1 MDLTVTDVEE
11 VVKVTEALSSITRV
25 NILRL
30 ISDREKSITELSEEL
45 RMTKGNV
52 SSQVALLESAGLI
65 EVRYSEGNKGLKK
78 LVKAKYDKIVI
89 LLTVSNGPE
98 EANE

>member
-30 ISDREKSITELSEEL
+30 ISDQEKSITELSEEL

-89 LLTVSNGPE
+89 LLTVSDGLE